1 MQHCCESYRPNLN
14 YECWTL
20 SICFIYSIKYLKHY
34 FLYGLWR
41 NNEQKLIKTNNADI
55 NWDINLLNYKKIFNF
70 SIRLKMTSINNDAI
84 HIKIKNIQILISCRT
99 DKIIWN
105 IIVPL
110 YFSLFLDIFNIKIA
124 PFIKEK

>member
-20 SICFIYSIKYLKHY
+20 SICFIYINSIKYLKHY

-41 NNEQKLIKTNNADI
+41 NNEQKLIKTNDADI

-70 SIRLKMTSINNDAI
+70 PIRSKMTSINNDADSC
-84 HIKIKNIQILISCRT
+84 KNQKQILISY
-99 DKIIWN
+99 KIGLIR
-105 IIVPL
+105 
-110 YFSLFLDIFNIKIA
+110 
-124 PFIKEK
+124 